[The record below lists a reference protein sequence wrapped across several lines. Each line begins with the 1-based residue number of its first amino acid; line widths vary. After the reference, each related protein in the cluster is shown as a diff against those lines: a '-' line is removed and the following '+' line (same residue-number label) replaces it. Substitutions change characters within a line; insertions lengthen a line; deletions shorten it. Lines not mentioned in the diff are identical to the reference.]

1 MHTSSSSSSPSDA
14 PGSGSVG
21 QRFYSSRRFSTS
33 SLATVDTYHTSLPQ
47 YSATVHPDQAW
58 CPPSFPDSRVLVED
72 HLDATSPPPF
82 TPTPSARPFLAHPTA
97 ASTSTKP
104 RRHSYINPRYSTI
117 PPSLVENPGL
127 RPNGYEFD
135 YIFPIRSHK
144 PWATLHLFTRGSI
157 PGNPHPSDRRP
168 KTPSFWGNELLAGM
182 VELDLEVPQSIQEIN
197 IKGKVVTG
205 SLEGSS
211 YTFFNH
217 DHVVWTKPP
226 KDHDASERQDG
237 KLFGE
242 CKYPFSFPFPTH
254 VDLSTR
260 AAVVRPDPAV
270 GASEQASVPET
281 SSSSSLLDK
290 GKKKSRPW
298 SINFNLFSSPLGDNN
313 AGTLSRKKRNRL
325 SNLPQQMINSTDE
338 QGTATF
344 VCPIPQSFAEGSVMA
359 SVDYELA
366 VHIVHSRFR
375 PDSKIKTNISY
386 VPTLMP
392 PPASSKRQQAYQ
404 AAAALPGPMADPDG
418 WLELPKVVVKGFF
431 GEVDA
436 RHVEIDCMLHLA
448 QPFSYTRGTVIP
460 CYLTLT
466 SQDSQALKA
475 LSKPKAPYLR
485 LVRRIRHM
493 TLPGANG
500 TSLIQ
505 DPRGISPVQ
514 GTSSFGMVP
523 SIQGILPPTIGDTGK
538 GAEMKTAVHEIAVA
552 NWWLPPKD
560 VPQQTHIRHLEGE
573 IHLSEDLQPSCACT
587 IFSIEYFVELLP
599 LRSGIFEVD
608 PVPGGK
614 GLAKKQ
620 VISSHPID
628 IATLYRPDGPLPV
641 AFTEAPKSKVRSLT
655 VDTIYE
661 QFDEY

>member
-1 MHTSSSSSSPSDA
+1 
-14 PGSGSVG
+14 
-21 QRFYSSRRFSTS
+21 
-33 SLATVDTYHTSLPQ
+33 
-47 YSATVHPDQAW
+47 
-58 CPPSFPDSRVLVED
+58 
-72 HLDATSPPPF
+72 
-82 TPTPSARPFLAHPTA
+82 
-97 ASTSTKP
+97 
-104 RRHSYINPRYSTI
+104 
-117 PPSLVENPGL
+117 
-127 RPNGYEFD
+127 
-135 YIFPIRSHK
+135 
-144 PWATLHLFTRGSI
+144 
-157 PGNPHPSDRRP
+157 
-168 KTPSFWGNELLAGM
+168 M
-182 VELDLEVPQSIQEIN
+182 VELDLEVPQSIQGIN
-197 IKGKVVTG
+197 ISVKGRIVTG

-217 DHVVWTKPP
+217 DHVVWTKSPN
-226 KDHDASERQDG
+226 DHDASGKQDG

-260 AAVVRPDPAV
+260 AAVIRADPAV
-270 GASEQASVPET
+270 GPSEQANVPDA
-281 SSSSSLLDK
+281 SSSPSPPDK
-290 GKKKSRPW
+290 GKTKKPRPW
-298 SINFNLFSSPLGDNN
+298 SINFHLFSSLSGDNN
-313 AGTLSRKKRNRL
+313 FGTVSRKKRNRM
-325 SNLPQQMINSTDE
+325 SSLPQQMISSIDE
-338 QGTATF
+338 QGTAPF
-344 VCPIPQSFAEGSVMA
+344 VCPIPQSFAEGSVTA

-404 AAAALPGPMADPDG
+404 AAAVLPGPVADPDG
-418 WLELPKVVVKGFF
+418 WLTLPKVAVKGFF
-431 GEVDA
+431 GEIDA
-436 RHVEIDCMLHLA
+436 RHVEIDCKLHLA
-448 QPFSYTRGTVIP
+448 QPLSYTRGTVVP

-485 LVRRIRHM
+485 LVRRICHM
-493 TLPGANG
+493 TLPGADG

-505 DPRGISPVQ
+505 DPRG
-514 GTSSFGMVP
+514 
-523 SIQGILPPTIGDTGK
+523 SIQGALPPATGDTGK

-560 VPQQTHIRHLEGE
+560 IPQQTHIRHLEGE

-587 IFSIEYFVELLP
+587 IFSVEYFVELLP
-599 LRSGIFEVD
+599 LRSSVFEVD

-620 VISSHPID
+620 IVSSHPID

-641 AFTEAPKSKVRSLT
+641 AFTQAPKSKVRSLT
-655 VDTIYE
+655 VDSIHE
-661 QFDEY
+661 QFDDY